1 MEVWDIAGQKML
13 MEGTQAWQS
22 GKRDQAM
29 AIFQKVVDQYPER
42 PEGYNKIGVIYAQTG
57 ELDAAERYFL
67 TALSMDRTHAPS
79 LTNLGNIYLERG
91 DLDNAVQHYTLA
103 LASDSNY
110 APAHRNL
117 SVAYRKQ
124 GHLNRS
130 VTHLKRSQRL
140 ETQHQREDFR
150 AERAL
155 RAGHAPPDR
164 KSGGANRFNF
174 SSRNIWWIVIIGV
187 AVYITLKAGHL

>member
-1 MEVWDIAGQKML
+1 ML

-22 GKRDQAM
+22 GHRDEAMGLFQA
-29 AIFQKVVDQYPER
+29 VVDQYPER

-57 ELDAAERYFL
+57 ELEAAERYFL
-67 TALSMDRTHAPS
+67 TALTKDRAHAPS

-91 DLDNAVQHYTLA
+91 ELDNAIQHYTLA
-103 LASDSNY
+103 LAADANY

-140 ETQHQREDFR
+140 ETQRQREDFR
-150 AERAL
+150 TERAL
-155 RAGHAPPDR
+155 RTGHAPPAQKAR
-164 KSGGANRFNF
+164 GNGRFAL

-187 AVYITLKAGHL
+187 ALYLTVKAGHL